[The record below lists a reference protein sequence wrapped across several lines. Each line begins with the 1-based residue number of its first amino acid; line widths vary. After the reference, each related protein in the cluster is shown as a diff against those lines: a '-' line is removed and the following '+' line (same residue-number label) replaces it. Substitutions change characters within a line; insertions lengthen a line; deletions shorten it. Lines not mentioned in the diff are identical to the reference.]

1 VKRVA
6 AALAACA
13 CAVASGAAAPAG
25 RAAACGLPDAH
36 PYWIDYAGHDAPIA
50 WKPGLVLAV
59 SSGTETPAK
68 MRAAGA
74 ATIFFD
80 LNFNRRVGTPTAP
93 ADPATI
99 PDRARRLFDFAVS
112 VTGCATPLIALN
124 ELFGAQTPTPWS
136 DTNAQ
141 YRGNVLAL
149 LQELKKLGAQP
160 AITIA
165 NPPYTGGEAADW
177 WRAAADAALLVRQVY
192 FTSPNSR
199 GLYKL
204 GPVRASRVLRQGMR
218 GLVRHLTE
226 IGIPPQRIA
235 LELQFQSVLGQGGRE
250 GLTPRS
256 AWLEVVKLEA
266 LAAKQVARET
276 GIDSVW
282 SWGWATFSAAGQ
294 DPDKTAAACV
304 WIWAR
309 DQRLCDAPTMVR
321 HTFDESLTE
330 GQLILPRNTRCTFDG
345 GRARILR
352 TDTARLAALTGDVDL
367 AASALLERLV
377 LRDAVPSD
385 PVSVLAAERGIVL
398 GRFGGSRARYATGLR
413 RSQLTLLDG
422 RALIADRL
430 ARDAVE
436 ARFKP
441 RPPPQRQVDDFLAT
455 YADQPVRLVESDP
468 AAPWLG
474 DAVRG
479 WAVATLTPSRL
490 FTLPVGK
497 SVFVDTPDERFAV
510 RALGPPLPL
519 GLLPR
524 PRAEAAARAAL
535 RRVAKQDVYRS
546 WVKAREAALLAD
558 AICVRDQ
565 LPSGGPVDLGPFV
578 PFLAD

>member
-1 VKRVA
+1 M
-6 AALAACA
+6 
-13 CAVASGAAAPAG
+13 
-25 RAAACGLPDAH
+25 CGLPDTQ
-36 PYWIDYAGHDAPIA
+36 PYWVDYAGHDAPIP
-50 WKPGLVLAV
+50 WKPGMVLAV

-112 VTGCATPLIALN
+112 VTGCATPVIALN

-149 LQELKKLGAQP
+149 VQELKKLGARP

-177 WRAAADAALLVRQVY
+177 WRAVADAALLVRQVY

-199 GLYKL
+199 GLSKL
-204 GPVRASRVLRQGMR
+204 GPVRASRVMRQGLR

-226 IGIPPQRIA
+226 IGIPAQRIA

-250 GLTPRS
+250 GLRPRS

-266 LAAKQVARET
+266 LAAKHVARET
-276 GIDSVW
+276 AIDSVW

-294 DPDKTAAACV
+294 DPDKTAAACT
-304 WIWAR
+304 WLWAR
-309 DQRLCDAPTMVR
+309 DRRLCDAPTMVR

-330 GQLILPRNTRCTFDG
+330 GQLILPRDTRCTFDG
-345 GRARILR
+345 GRMRISR
-352 TDTARLAALTGDVDL
+352 SATARLAALTGDIDI
-367 AASALLERLV
+367 AASALLEREV
-377 LRDAVPSD
+377 LRAEIPPD
-385 PVSVLAAERGIVL
+385 PVSVLAAEHGIVI
-398 GRFGGSRARYATGLR
+398 GRFGGSRSRYVTGLR
-413 RSQLTLLDG
+413 RSQLTVLDG

-441 RPPPQRQVDDFLAT
+441 PPPPPRQVEDFLTT
-455 YADQPVRLVESDP
+455 YADQSVRLVEAEP

-479 WAVATLTPSRL
+479 WAVATLTPPQL
-490 FTLPVGK
+490 FTVRVGK
-497 SVFVDTPDERFAV
+497 TITIDTADGRFAV

-524 PRAEAAARAAL
+524 ARAEVAASVSL

-546 WVKAREAALLAD
+546 WLKAREAPLFGE
-558 AICVRDQ
+558 AICVRDE
-565 LPSGGPVDLGPFV
+565 LPTGGPVDLGPFV